1 MDDTARALLAPYV
14 TNVDRPVFALRNLPE
29 EVVAVLFA
37 YYSRSRDDLRTNLL
51 RLIRSQDLDLAG
63 APATRLGDPADEA
76 LALAREKARQFHEKW
91 VVGYGHASVA
101 EHAVAHVAVED
112 VSILV
117 SKAIEDHRLAS
128 YTEKSTRYVVFE
140 RGRFYRPDE
149 DELPDPALRALYLA
163 AVDDLFSA
171 YESLVPVLIERIEA
185 RADRSAYRTEAG
197 FRAACRAQA
206 CDLLRYLLPAATHT
220 NLGIT
225 ANARTLERMIS
236 KLRSHPLAEARAV
249 GAAIQREAQ
258 QIIPTLIRYAD
269 RNPYLEETHR
279 ALADLAAELLPA
291 AAEPRESAA
300 PCVRL
305 VRYPEDAEAHLAA
318 AILYRFAHLPWEALR
333 ERVAA
338 LPRDRIERIVR
349 EALDR
354 RGPHDPP
361 LRCLEHLTYTYE
373 IFVDYGAYRD
383 IQRHR
388 MCTQTDQL
396 LTTHHGY
403 LLPPGLADYGLADSV
418 AAALDRAAAG
428 YERLARF
435 DPYLAQYVVPL
446 AYRKRLLVT
455 WNLREIHHFVAL
467 RSSRQGHPS
476 YRRVALEVWEELN
489 RVHPLLAAFVRRDSA
504 DYELTRPA

>member
-14 TNVDRPVFALRNLPE
+14 TNLDRPVFALRNLPE

-37 YYSRSRDDLRTNLL
+37 YYSRSRDALRTNLL
-51 RLIRSQDLDLAG
+51 RLIRSEDLDLAG
-63 APATRLGDPADEA
+63 AAAPLDDPADEA

-140 RGRFYRPDE
+140 RGRFYRPGE
-149 DELPDPALRALYLA
+149 DELPDPALRTCYLA
-163 AVDDLFSA
+163 VVDDLFST
-171 YESLVPVLIERIEA
+171 YESLVPELIERIEA
-185 RADRSAYRTEAG
+185 RADRAAYRTEAG

-269 RNPYLEETHR
+269 RNPYLEETYG
-279 ALADLAAELLPA
+279 ALADLARELLPA
-291 AAEPRESAA
+291 AAESPESAA

-318 AILYRFAHLPWEALR
+318 AILYSFTHLPWEVLR

-338 LPRDRIERIVR
+338 MPRDRIERIVR

-361 LRCLEHLTYTYE
+361 LRCFEHLTYTYE
-373 IFVDYGAYRD
+373 IFIDYGAYRD

-396 LTTHHGY
+396 LTTRHGY
-403 LLPPGLADYGLADSV
+403 LLPPGLADYGLVEPV
-418 AAALDRAAAG
+418 AAALERAADG
-428 YERLARF
+428 YERLARV

-476 YRRVALEVWEELN
+476 YRRVALAVWEELN

-504 DYELTRPA
+504 DYELARPG